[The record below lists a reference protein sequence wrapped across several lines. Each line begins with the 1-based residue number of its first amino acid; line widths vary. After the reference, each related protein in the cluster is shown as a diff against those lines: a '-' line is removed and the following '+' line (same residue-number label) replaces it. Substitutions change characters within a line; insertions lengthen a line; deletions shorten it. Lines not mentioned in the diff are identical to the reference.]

1 MCRTQKSKPPEL
13 IWVTYEGRPGS
24 RSLRGLRSAPKNG
37 RCVVLFA
44 PLVSK
49 ARARGNG
56 KSLGGRRANGR
67 RQSGKSRVRLQG
79 GHTKFYR
86 PRGWAAVPAGSGRGL
101 PPDGWRYG
109 VPRAPERPAGAV
121 ERTTRTFGRRGADS
135 RDCARLQR
143 QSGHCRP
150 VSAAYFGF
158 HAPAVKPSRRRRSAQ
173 RPLVGARRAKAVL
186 PRRGVLAGGHP
197 GCPGAAPPP
206 LRGPLLSVTLTLG
219 VTPSCGD

>member
-101 PPDGWRYG
+101 PPDGWR
-109 VPRAPERPAGAV
+109 
-121 ERTTRTFGRRGADS
+121 RGADS